1 MIAKVISWIKGAWSY
16 GFWRNFLFFLVFL
29 VIVAV
34 FNHKLNQKSLQI
46 SKKINLLQENQQF
59 SEDFLNNKKNYIFES
74 EVKINQYVSN
84 FIARS
89 VDDKRNAKVLY
100 LHKKTIKNVKFFQS
114 YLPVEVIEFDIGIQ
128 GKFMEIL
135 SLAEKLKNSP
145 FLIIWKN
152 FAFTIKNYPTGEAQ
166 LVFYTF
172 TKQE

>member
-1 MIAKVISWIKGAWSY
+1 MIAKVMGWMKGIWAY
-16 GFWRNFLFFLVFL
+16 TFWRNLLFFLVFL
-29 VIVAV
+29 AV
-34 FNHKLNQKSLQI
+34 VSIFNHKLSQKSLQI
-46 SKKINLLQENQQF
+46 QGKISELQESQQF

-89 VDDKRNAKVLY
+89 VDNKHNAKVLY
-100 LHKKTIKNVKFFQS
+100 LRKKSIKNVKFFQS
-114 YLPVEVIEFDIGIQ
+114 YIPVEVIEFDIGIQ
-128 GKFMEIL
+128 GKFMAIL

-152 FAFTIKNYPTGEAQ
+152 FSFTIKDYPVGEAQ
-166 LVFYTF
+166 LIFYTF